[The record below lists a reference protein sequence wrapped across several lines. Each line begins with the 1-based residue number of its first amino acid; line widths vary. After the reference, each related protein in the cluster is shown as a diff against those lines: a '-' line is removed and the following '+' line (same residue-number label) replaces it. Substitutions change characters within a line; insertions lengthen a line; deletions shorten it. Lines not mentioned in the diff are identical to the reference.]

1 MLRLVRSDFST
12 LNGLIRS
19 LMLLV
24 AIFMFADGIE
34 MNVLMA
40 VLPASS
46 SSFAHHWMGYEE
58 GESHESR
65 SISSRFATAG
75 IRIEG
80 EKKKELCRRARGR
93 AGKRADGRRLPA
105 LAVRY
110 CSRTA
115 AVGSFMPV
123 VGFSTQLRFG
133 VLRTATPVDRLV
145 DICPAMGW
153 RSVGSPS

>member
-58 GESHESR
+58 GSPTNHGRFRRGLPQRESALKAKRKRNCAGVLGVGPAREQMAGACPPWQC
-65 SISSRFATAG
+65 ATAL
-75 IRIEG
+75 EQQ
-80 EKKKELCRRARGR
+80 LSDPSCLSSAS
-93 AGKRADGRRLPA
+93 A
-105 LAVRY
+105 L
-110 CSRTA
+110 
-115 AVGSFMPV
+115 SF
-123 VGFSTQLRFG
+123 
-133 VLRTATPVDRLV
+133 ALV
-145 DICPAMGW
+145 SLGLQHLWIA
-153 RSVGSPS
+153 